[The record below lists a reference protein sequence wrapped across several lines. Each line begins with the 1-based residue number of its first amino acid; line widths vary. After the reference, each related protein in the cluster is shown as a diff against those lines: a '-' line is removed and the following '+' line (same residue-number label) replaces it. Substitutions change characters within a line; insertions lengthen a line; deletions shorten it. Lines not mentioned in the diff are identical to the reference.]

1 MNPFL
6 TNLLLDHDV
15 CGGLETLTK
24 TSQLRYM
31 LSHIGNYQVM
41 QLAVELKLKRD
52 DNNNNK
58 TDKDVFPQI
67 PFYFFRKSIWA
78 TGLTNGLLS

>member
-1 MNPFL
+1 
-6 TNLLLDHDV
+6 
-15 CGGLETLTK
+15 
-24 TSQLRYM
+24 
-31 LSHIGNYQVM
+31 M